1 MSKKENLLLQKSELG
16 RNKPGFHD
24 LPQPDHVYGKAP
36 LKDQFG
42 AREGRKI
49 EI

>member
-1 MSKKENLLLQKSELG
+1 MPKKENLLLQKPELG

-24 LPQPDHVYGKAP
+24 LPQPDHVYGTAP